1 MKRDVW
7 LEEFRAKTG
16 RLVWYGLATLMILG
30 IIFKIYQ
37 HQRDKALRAE
47 PRKIYKA
54 TPWPP
59 ENSVKKTS
67 ERTEKAAVS
76 QDFATPTPVVTQET
90 HQDSEGA
97 MPLES
102 ESSESD
108 GYVESTVSRE
118 ESEGTKD
125 DGAAKARAEWEAQQ
139 AKLKE
144 RLAETDA
151 LLNESK
157 AIVEEGITSL
167 QQAGP
172 ILANHLNSL
181 SPEEQVAFLEQTRK
195 TFMSQLPPNADSDGI
210 ETAWQ
215 TFLDLLTQHGYE
227 PK

>member
-7 LEEFRAKTG
+7 LEEFQAKAG
-16 RLVWYGLATLMILG
+16 RLVSYGLLTLAILF
-30 IIFKIYQ
+30 IIFTAYQ

-47 PRKIYKA
+47 PRKVYKA
-54 TPWPP
+54 APWSP
-59 ENSVKKTS
+59 ENSAKKPATG
-67 ERTEKAAVS
+67 TGKAAVS
-76 QDFATPTPVVTQET
+76 QDVATPTPVVTQET
-90 HQDSEGA
+90 HQHPEGE

-102 ESSESD
+102 EPSESD
-108 GYVESTVSRE
+108 GTVESTVSQE
-118 ESEGTKD
+118 EPENTED
-125 DGAAKARAEWEAQQ
+125 TDAAKARAEWEAQQ

-157 AIVEEGITSL
+157 AIVEEGLASL

-181 SPEEQVAFLEQTRK
+181 SQEEQVAFLEQTRK
-195 TFMSQLPPNADSDGI
+195 TFMSQLPPDADSEGI

-215 TFLDLLTQHGYE
+215 TFLDFLSQHGYE